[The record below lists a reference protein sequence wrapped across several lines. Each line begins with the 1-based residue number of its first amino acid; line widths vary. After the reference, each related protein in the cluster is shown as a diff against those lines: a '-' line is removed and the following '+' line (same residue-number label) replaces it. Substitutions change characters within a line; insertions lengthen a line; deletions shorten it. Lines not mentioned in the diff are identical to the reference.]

1 MVANITI
8 YSTYVESEEFRGLIK
23 GKLTVSADAE
33 TVGVVGRI
41 TADRGDLD
49 LFGRRYQLDRAAVR
63 FDGTTDP
70 LLDVLITHDFP
81 DVTTVTQVRGRLSKP
96 ELIMSSNPGIYSQ
109 GQLLG
114 FLLGGEPS
122 GDPQAGSARDKV
134 TGAGASIIANKIGG
148 YVRNALPVDIDVL
161 KYEAASAGTSAAVT
175 VGTWLSRSLFVAYR
189 RHLEARPDE
198 NTGEGEAEY
207 WLSRRVMVE
216 AVVGDRGYNG
226 IDLLWRKRY

>member
-1 MVANITI
+1 M
-8 YSTYVESEEFRGLIK
+8 RGARRSWASVPGEDDWWPSDAAFSICDMILRRASIS
-23 GKLTVSADAE
+23 LRSAFFP
-33 TVGVVGRI
+33 
-41 TADRGDLD
+41 L
-49 LFGRRYQLDRAAVR
+49 AVME
-63 FDGTTDP
+63 
-70 LLDVLITHDFP
+70 
-81 DVTTVTQVRGRLSKP
+81 TQVRGRLSKP

-114 FLLGGEPS
+114 FLLGGEPT
-122 GDPQAGSARDKV
+122 GDPQAGGARDKV
-134 TGAGASIIANKIGG
+134 TGAGATFISNKIGG